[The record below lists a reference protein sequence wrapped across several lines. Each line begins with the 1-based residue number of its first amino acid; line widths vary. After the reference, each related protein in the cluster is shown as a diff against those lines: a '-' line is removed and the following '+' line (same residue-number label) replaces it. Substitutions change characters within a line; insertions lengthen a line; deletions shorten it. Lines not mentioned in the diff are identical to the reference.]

1 MFARLTFFPKERA
14 ITSMMEDDS
23 KNNRRTGESNQT
35 AWARACMNVVIVLIL
50 VLAGLYIFR
59 QITAI
64 PEKGVRAIK
73 NGLKELVHVAAAFNR
88 GTITTTFISYATQV
102 EGSSRFQFA
111 TLKQMEI
118 FERKDER
125 ATGFGFI
132 PLPDVIAE
140 ARAPVEFTYYLD
152 FNGTWKIIVAGE
164 VVCVL
169 TPPIQFNKPA
179 VDASKIKYEIK
190 KGSILRRESKVQE
203 ELKESVT
210 GLSIRRAKDN
220 IPLVREQG
228 RKEVESFVKKW
239 LLKDFS
245 DGANYRVTVVFPDE
259 PIPAAFSLSTPRQ
272 GSGLS

>member
-1 MFARLTFFPKERA
+1 
-14 ITSMMEDDS
+14 
-23 KNNRRTGESNQT
+23 
-35 AWARACMNVVIVLIL
+35 MNVAIVLIL

-64 PEKGVRAIK
+64 PEKAAQAIK

-88 GTITTTFISYATQV
+88 GAITTTFISYATQV

-118 FERKDER
+118 FERKDEG
-125 ATGFGFI
+125 AFGFI

-152 FNGTWKIIVAGE
+152 FNGTWKIMVAGG

-190 KGSILRRESKVQE
+190 KGSVLRRESKVME

-228 RKEVESFVKKW
+228 RKQVEAFVKTW
-239 LLKDFS
+239 LLRDFS
-245 DGANYRVTVVFPDE
+245 DGANYRVTVIFPDE
-259 PIPAAFSLSTPRQ
+259 PMPAVFPIINRNR
-272 GSGLS
+272 G